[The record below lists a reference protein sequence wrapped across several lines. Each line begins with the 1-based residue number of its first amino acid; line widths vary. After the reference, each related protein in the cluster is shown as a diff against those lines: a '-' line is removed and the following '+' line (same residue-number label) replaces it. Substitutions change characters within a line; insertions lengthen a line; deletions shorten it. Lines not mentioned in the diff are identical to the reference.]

1 MYIFD
6 RQNKLEECLSK
17 DKAKFF
23 FTNGSLF
30 VGYVFSKKKSVE
42 KWAVAKD
49 AGGEPSPSG
58 AFDEL
63 KDPRQARL

>member
-49 AGGEPSPSG
+49 A
-58 AFDEL
+58 
-63 KDPRQARL
+63 